1 MNVHELQR
9 DQLIEL
15 KQRYLCEH
23 GDPSWGD
30 MADSDELVADQ
41 MIFDEYED
49 VDFTEDDFSCTA
61 TQIIRINGRLLDAIN
76 AILYEMKGNF
86 VKSDG
91 NVNQGGY
98 QSDGNMY
105 MPLILLSQEEYAAL
119 QDSAWRIE

>member
-23 GDPSWGD
+23 GNPSWGE

-41 MIFDEYED
+41 VIFDEYEG
-49 VDFTEDDFSCTA
+49 VDFTEDDFSCSAMQT
-61 TQIIRINGRLLDAIN
+61 IRINSRLLDAVN
-76 AILYEMKGNF
+76 TILYEMKGNF
-86 VKSDG
+86 VKSDD
-91 NVNQGGY
+91 NINQGGF

-119 QDSAWRIE
+119 QDNYWKIE

>member
-23 GDPSWGD
+23 GNPSWGE

-41 MIFDEYED
+41 VIFDEYEG
-49 VDFTEDDFSCTA
+49 VDFTEDDFSCSA
-61 TQIIRINGRLLDAIN
+61 MQIIRINSRLLDAVN
-76 AILYEMKGNF
+76 TILYEMKGNF
-86 VKSDG
+86 VKSDD
-91 NVNQGGY
+91 NINQGGF

-119 QDSAWRIE
+119 QDNSWKIE

>member
-23 GDPSWGD
+23 GNPSWGE

-41 MIFDEYED
+41 VIFDEYEG
-49 VDFTEDDFSCTA
+49 VDFTEDGFSCSAMQT
-61 TQIIRINGRLLDAIN
+61 IRINSRLLDAVN
-76 AILYEMKGNF
+76 TILYEMKGNF
-86 VKSDG
+86 VKSDD
-91 NVNQGGY
+91 NINQGGF

-119 QDSAWRIE
+119 QDNSWKIE

>member
-23 GDPSWGD
+23 GNPSWGE

-41 MIFDEYED
+41 VIFDEYEG
-49 VDFTEDDFSCTA
+49 VDFTEDDFSCSAMQT
-61 TQIIRINGRLLDAIN
+61 IRINSRLLDAVN
-76 AILYEMKGNF
+76 TILYEMKGNF
-86 VKSDG
+86 VKSDD
-91 NVNQGGY
+91 NINQGGF

-119 QDSAWRIE
+119 